1 MPKQASVRPTPYL
14 WPPCCDI
21 PSQRQPG
28 PPLSAAGAFV
38 SERVTEAG
46 TFVSERVTEAGSSL
60 PTAFQTPGPPSD
72 PGSVSGSGTTRLPRA
87 VRGNQHA
94 RTLASL
100 PRV

>member
-28 PPLSAAGAFV
+28 PPLSAAGAL
-38 SERVTEAG
+38 
-46 TFVSERVTEAGSSL
+46 VSERVTEAGSSL